1 MNVVMTICDP
11 GDEVIIFTPYYFNHL
26 MALQLISVTPV
37 LAPCLED
44 FTPDLSRLPG
54 LITDRTKAIVLIS
67 PNNPTGAVAPEQSVA
82 SIQRLCEERGT
93 WISVYPI
100 NTLHVVSFSFSFDKP
115 VLLYLSPQSPRS
127 RCQGFLG

>member
-44 FTPDLSRLPG
+44 FTPDLNRLPG

-93 WISVYPI
+93 SLYPI
-100 NTLHVVSFSFSFDKP
+100 NTYHGSLSLSTLSEKVPIYLSSLSFDN
-115 VLLYLSPQSPRS
+115 VCTEQEY
-127 RCQGFLG
+127 G